1 MKIAISSKGKI
12 TDDSLDPR
20 FGRCEY
26 FQIYDTDVKVTK
38 ILNNKGIEAS
48 GGAGIA
54 AANQLIDEEVDV
66 IITGSLGPNAFEI
79 IEKADIKTYKCEAK
93 AISEALEKYN
103 NNELEEI
110 TIAGKS
116 HNGMHN

>member
-12 TDDSLDPR
+12 TDNALDPR

-26 FQIYDTDVKVTK
+26 FQIYDTEIEATK
-38 ILNNKGIEAS
+38 IVENKGQEAS

-54 AANQLIDEEVDV
+54 AANQLIDEQVDV
-66 IITGSLGPNAFEI
+66 VITGSLGPNAFEI
-79 IEKADIKTYKCEAK
+79 IKKADIKAYKCDS
-93 AISEALEKYN
+93 ISISDALEKYN
-103 NNELEEI
+103 NNQLEKI

-116 HNGMHN
+116 HSGIHN